1 MNYPKKLQK
10 WMADIRRNATRTNNE
25 SKRNETLSNDLFRK
39 YPREENVFEF
49 SFQQFADKKGQEQFQ
64 HVSWEEIKARMD
76 FLFYCQ
82 RDTSRTDNIASEQ
95 QELIN
100 HINTEL
106 ENTPEDLRGPLIAQK
121 RTLIKMLL
129 ESGEYSDVEKLRPF
143 PEDISDERDIKRLV
157 QIVRKGHNTPLEN
170 FYIVHAIIGSR
181 GYGMIPFELM
191 AELMSHTNVEPT
203 TPFLKSLEALYSKK
217 RQETPLTLAN
227 RLRWLMYME
236 KIFPDKIPYTDVSV
250 NEEFQYIKNE
260 EKRGAKTSK
269 YKTLKNF
276 NTLPKNSS
284 NPYRCLCWENCL
296 TADRAAFIILV
307 TLLNTFPVKIM
318 QATRAHHTPV

>member
-1 MNYPKKLQK
+1 MG
-10 WMADIRRNATRTNNE
+10 DIRRNATRTNNE
-25 SKRNETLSNDLFRK
+25 SKRNLSNDLFLR
-39 YPREENVFEF
+39 YPREEDVFQF
-49 SFQQFADKKGQEQFQ
+49 SFQQFADRKGQEQFQ
-64 HVSWEEIKARMD
+64 HVSWEEIKTRMD
-76 FLFYCQ
+76 VVFYRQ

-100 HINTEL
+100 HVNTEL

-181 GYGMIPFELM
+181 GYGMIPFQLM
-191 AELMSHTNVEPT
+191 ADLMSHTNVEPT
-203 TPFLKSLEALYSKK
+203 TPFLKSLEALYSRK

-236 KIFPDKIPYTDVSV
+236 KFFPDKIPYTDVSV

-260 EKRGAKTSK
+260 EKRGGQNKQIQDVEEFQYIAKK
-269 YKTLKNF
+269 F
-276 NTLPKNSS
+276 IQPIPLPMLGELFDG
-284 NPYRCLCWENCL
+284 R
-296 TADRAAFIILV
+296 
-307 TLLNTFPVKIM
+307 
-318 QATRAHHTPV
+318 

>member
-1 MNYPKKLQK
+1 M
-10 WMADIRRNATRTNNE
+10 DV
-25 SKRNETLSNDLFRK
+25 
-39 YPREENVFEF
+39 VFY
-49 SFQQFADKKGQEQFQ
+49 
-64 HVSWEEIKARMD
+64 R
-76 FLFYCQ
+76 Q

-203 TPFLKSLEALYSKK
+203 TPFLKSLEALYSRKH
-217 RQETPLTLAN
+217 QETPLTLAN

-250 NEEFQYIKNE
+250 NEEFQYIKSE
-260 EKRGAKTSK
+260 EKRGGQNKQIQDVEEFQYIAKK
-269 YKTLKNF
+269 F
-276 NTLPKNSS
+276 IQPIPLPMLGELFDG
-284 NPYRCLCWENCL
+284 R
-296 TADRAAFIILV
+296 
-307 TLLNTFPVKIM
+307 
-318 QATRAHHTPV
+318 

>member
-1 MNYPKKLQK
+1 
-10 WMADIRRNATRTNNE
+10 MADVRRNATIRNNE
-25 SKRNETLSNDLFRK
+25 SKRDLSDDLFRR
-39 YPREENVFEF
+39 YPLEEDVFQF

-76 FLFYCQ
+76 LFFYSQ

-106 ENTPEDLRGPLIAQK
+106 ENTPEAVRGPLIAQK

-129 ESGEYSDVEKLRPF
+129 ESGEYSDVDKLRPF
-143 PEDISDERDIKRLV
+143 PEDISDEREIKRLV
-157 QIVRKGHNTPLEN
+157 QIVRKGHKTPLEN

-181 GYGMIPFELM
+181 SYGMIPLTLMTELM
-191 AELMSHTNVEPT
+191 LRSTIAPT
-203 TPFLKSLEALYSKK
+203 IPFLKSLEALYSKK

-236 KIFPDKIPYTDVSV
+236 RFFPDNIPYTDVCV
-250 NEEFQYIKNE
+250 NEKFQYIKREEKKGDQIKQIQDVEEFQYI
-260 EKRGAKTSK
+260 AKT
-269 YKTLKNF
+269 F
-276 NTLPKNSS
+276 IQPIPLPM
-284 NPYRCLCWENCL
+284 LGEL
-296 TADRAAFIILV
+296 LADI
-307 TLLNTFPVKIM
+307 
-318 QATRAHHTPV
+318 